1 MPSPLTIPFAQHAK
15 GAASSPI
22 ASAPTGVPEGIR
34 EAWRFPLLDVQG
46 SQVTLGSLVTALM
59 LLAVGVSAARLV
71 SRLLARMLA
80 RRTTAHPGA
89 IAAARA
95 LLFYALCALV
105 VLLALKVS
113 QVPLS
118 IFAVAGGALAIGVG
132 FGSQNIL
139 NNFISGLIL
148 LIERPVREADIVQL
162 DGPEQVSGVVRNIGA
177 RSTRIVTGENVELIV
192 PNSTLL
198 EKNILNWTLS
208 NNEIRAS
215 IDVGVAYGTPLQN
228 ARDLLLEAAGEHGL
242 VLNSP
247 APVVLCDEFDDSAI
261 RLRMY
266 FWMRIR
272 RAFERRT
279 VESDLRFKIEK
290 LFRQHGVVIAF
301 PQRDI
306 YIRAAEPLRV
316 LQAADQRPDPGG
328 NDALCRPPAQ
338 MPP

>member
-1 MPSPLTIPFAQHAK
+1 MPNRFAIPLAQDAE
-15 GAASSPI
+15 GSASGPVT
-22 ASAPTGVPEGIR
+22 SAPSWVPEGVR
-34 EAWRFPLLDVQG
+34 EVWRFPLLDVQG
-46 SQVTLGSLVTALM
+46 SQVTLGSLVTALI
-59 LLAVGVSAARLV
+59 LLSLGVPAARLV
-71 SRLLARMLA
+71 SRLLAGMLA
-80 RRTTAHPGA
+80 RRTKAHPGA
-89 IAAARA
+89 VAATRA

-148 LIERPVREADIVQL
+148 LIERPVRAGDILQL
-162 DGPEQVSGVVRNIGA
+162 DGPDQVNGVVRDIGA

-198 EKNILNWTLS
+198 EKHILNWTLN

-215 IDVGVAYGTPLQN
+215 IAVGVAYGTPLQA
-228 ARDLLLEAAGEHGL
+228 ARDLLLEAAGDHGL
-242 VLNSP
+242 VQKSP
-247 APVVLCDEFDDSAI
+247 APVVLCEEFDDSAI

-306 YIRAAEPLRV
+306 YVRSAEPLRV
-316 LQAADQRPDPGG
+316 HLGEDHRPDPVG
-328 NDALCRPPAQ
+328 
-338 MPP
+338 